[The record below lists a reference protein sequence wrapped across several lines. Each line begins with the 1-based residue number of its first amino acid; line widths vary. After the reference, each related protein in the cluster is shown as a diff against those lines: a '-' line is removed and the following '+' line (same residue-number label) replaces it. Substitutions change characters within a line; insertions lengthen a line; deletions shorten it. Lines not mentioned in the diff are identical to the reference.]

1 MPCKKVIPYSLD
13 EFRIRQF
20 FFNFNP
26 DKPQY
31 LMKKAAFSLF
41 ILLSMALACSS
52 PEPTMIPDSEIN
64 AWFDTEY
71 EELLLMSPLQLT
83 AQGRKVRYGEIDDMS
98 EAGED
103 KKLAW
108 MEESVKELKEK
119 FLYESL
125 SEEAKVSYELWVYQY
140 QMEKADNEFRRMNYV
155 FNQMTG
161 PHTMLPNM
169 IINFHRV
176 DDASDME
183 ALISRYNE
191 AGRAMTQLLER
202 AKLQTQSGVRP
213 PKFAYEFVIQQSKAL
228 LLGQPFAD
236 GGDLNSPVWNDA
248 LGKIEALE
256 ESGKI
261 TAEQAEQFRTQAK
274 ANLIN
279 SFQPAYTDLIA
290 WLESELPNLE
300 EKPTGVS
307 RHEMGNAYYAHKLK
321 SSTTTSLTADEI
333 HQIGLNEVKRI
344 QEEMLAIK
352 EQVGFEGDLSEFF
365 KFVNSDPQFF
375 FPNTDEG
382 RQAYLDQSTAF
393 LDEIKKKLPDY
404 FGILPKADLVVKR
417 VEAFREQDG
426 APQHYN
432 QGTPDGSRS
441 GTYYVHLS
449 DMNAMPKTTMEG
461 VAYHEGNPG
470 HHMQISIAQE
480 LESVPKFRT
489 QMGFNAY
496 VEGWALYS
504 EALAKEMGQY
514 QNPYYDFGRLVN
526 EIWRAIRLVVDT
538 GIHSKGWTEAD
549 AITYFSENSS
559 IAPGAIEAEVRRYMV
574 MPGQATGYKIG
585 MIKIQELRKMAE
597 TELGDKFDLKGFHD
611 TVLGGGALPL
621 DILEKV
627 VKQWVEAEKVKQ

>member
-1 MPCKKVIPYSLD
+1 MNKTTFLLI
-13 EFRIRQF
+13 
-20 FFNFNP
+20 
-26 DKPQY
+26 
-31 LMKKAAFSLF
+31 
-41 ILLSMALACSS
+41 ILLSSIIACSS
-52 PEPTMIPDSEIN
+52 PEPKMISDEEIN
-64 AWFDTEY
+64 AWFDVEY
-71 EELLLMSPLQLT
+71 EELIQMSPLQLT
-83 AQGRKVRYGEIDDMS
+83 TQGRKDRYGEIDDMS

-103 KKLAW
+103 KRLAW
-108 MEESVKELKEK
+108 MDASVKELKEK
-119 FLYESL
+119 FPYESL
-125 SEEAKVSYELWVYQY
+125 SEEAKVSYDLWVYQHE
-140 QMEKADNEFRRMNYV
+140 MEKGDQEFRRMNYV
-155 FNQMTG
+155 FNQMMG
-161 PHTMLPNM
+161 AHTQLPNM
-169 IINFHRV
+169 IINFHKV

-183 ALISRYNE
+183 ALISRYDE
-191 AGRAMTQLLER
+191 AGRAINQLLER

-213 PKFAYEFVIQQSKAL
+213 PKFAYEFVIAQSNAL
-228 LLGQPFAD
+228 ITGAPFTES
-236 GGDLNSPVWNDA
+236 GDNSAIWNDA
-248 LGKIEALE
+248 LGKIELLE
-256 ESGKI
+256 
-261 TAEQAEQFRTQAK
+261 K
-274 ANLIN
+274 ANKISTEEAAEFREEAKENLVN

-300 EKPTGVS
+300 ETPTGVS
-307 RHEMGNAYYAHKLK
+307 RHEMGNAFYAHKLK
-321 SSTTTSLTADEI
+321 SSTTTDLTADEI

-352 EQVGFEGDLSEFF
+352 DEVGFEGDLKEFF

-393 LDEIKKKLPDY
+393 LDDIKEKLPDY

-432 QGTPDGSRS
+432 QGTPDGSRP

-449 DMNAMPKTTMEG
+449 DMNAMPKSTMEG

-496 VEGWALYS
+496 IEGWALYS
-504 EALAKEMGQY
+504 ETLAKEMGQY
-514 QNPYYDFGRLVN
+514 ENPYYDFGRLVN

-549 AITYFSENSS
+549 AIAYFSENSS
-559 IAPGAIEAEVRRYMV
+559 IAPGAIEAEVKRYMV

-585 MIKIQELRKMAE
+585 MLKIQELRKNAE
-597 TELGDKFDLKGFHD
+597 AELGDNFDLKGFHD

-627 VKQWVEAEKVKQ
+627 VGQWVESEKAVSSRQ

>member
-1 MPCKKVIPYSLD
+1 
-13 EFRIRQF
+13 
-20 FFNFNP
+20 
-26 DKPQY
+26 
-31 LMKKAAFSLF
+31 MKKTTIFLLLCIAF
-41 ILLSMALACSS
+41 ACAS
-52 PEPTMIPDSEIN
+52 PEPQLIADTEIN

-71 EELLLMSPLQLT
+71 EELLQMSPLQLT
-83 AQGRKVRYGEIDDMS
+83 TQGRKDRYGELDDMS
-98 EAGED
+98 EEAED

-108 MEESVKELKEK
+108 MAKSVAELAEK
-119 FLYESL
+119 FPYKSL
-125 SEEAKVSYELWVYQY
+125 TEQAKISYDLWIYQY
-140 QMEKADNEFRRMNYV
+140 EMEKADLKFRRMNYI

-161 PHTMLPNM
+161 AHSMLPSM
-169 IINFHRV
+169 IINYHKV
-176 DDASDME
+176 DEASDME
-183 ALISRYNE
+183 ALISRYKE
-191 AGRAMTQLLER
+191 MGRAINQLTAR
-202 AKLQTQSGVRP
+202 AKLQTQASVRP
-213 PKFAYEFVIQQSKAL
+213 PKFAYEYVIQQSKAL
-228 LLGQPFAD
+228 VLGQPFVE
-236 GGDLNSPVWNDA
+236 GGDLNSAIWSDA
-248 LGKIEALE
+248 LAKIETLE
-256 ESGKI
+256 SSGKI
-261 TAEQAEQFRTQAK
+261 TTEQAEAFRTQAK
-274 ANLIN
+274 ANLVD

-307 RHEMGNAYYAHKLK
+307 RHENGNALYAHKLK
-321 SSTTTSLTADEI
+321 SSTTTALSADEI
-333 HQIGLNEVKRI
+333 HQIGLREVKRI

-352 EQVGFEGDLSEFF
+352 EQVGFDGDLSEFF

-375 FPNTDEG
+375 FPNTDAG
-382 RQAYLDQSTAF
+382 RQGYLDESTAF

-432 QGTPDGSRS
+432 QGTPDGSRP

-449 DMNAMPKTTMEG
+449 DMNAMPKSTMEG
-461 VAYHEGNPG
+461 VAYHEGSPG

-489 QMGFNAY
+489 QLGFNAY

-504 EALAKEMGQY
+504 EELAKEMGQY

-538 GIHSKGWTEAD
+538 GIHSKGWTEAE
-549 AITYFSENSS
+549 AIQYFSENSS
-559 IAPGAIEAEVRRYMV
+559 IAPGAIQAEVRRYMV

-597 TELGDKFDLKGFHD
+597 AELGDKFDLKGFHD

-621 DILEKV
+621 DLLEKV
-627 VKQWVEAEKVKQ
+627 VKQWVEEEKG